1 MTAHEVKTLMRT
13 RPFQGMRIHISDGK
27 SYEVTH
33 PDMVFVTS
41 TIVQI
46 GLPPL
51 EYGDIPT
58 GGSVYVDP
66 VHITRMEPLTRN
78 GAKRSRN
85 GKPRKR

>member
-1 MTAHEVKTLMRT
+1 MTAYEIKTLMRT
-13 RPFQGMRIHISDGK
+13 RPFQGMRIHISDGEA
-27 SYEVTH
+27 YEVTH

-51 EYGDIPT
+51 DRGNIPT

-66 VHITRMEPLTRN
+66 VHITRIEPLVRAKEKRPDN
-78 GAKRSRN
+78 GRSR
-85 GKPRKR
+85 KR

>member
-1 MTAHEVKTLMRT
+1 MTAYEIRTLMRA
-13 RPFQGMRIHISDGK
+13 RSFQGVRIYISDGE

-46 GLPPL
+46 ALPPVDDH
-51 EYGDIPT
+51 GIPT

-66 VHITRMEPLTRN
+66 VHVTRIQPLN
-78 GAKRSRN
+78 GDKRATIRRR
-85 GKPRKR
+85 RKS